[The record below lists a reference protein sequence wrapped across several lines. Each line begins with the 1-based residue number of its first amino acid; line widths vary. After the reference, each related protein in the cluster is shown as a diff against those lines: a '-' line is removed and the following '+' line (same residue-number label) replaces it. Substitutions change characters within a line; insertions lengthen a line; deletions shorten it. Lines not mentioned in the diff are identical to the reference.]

1 MRERGQG
8 GWTWVDRARGEA
20 RLYCADGKLQMARI
34 TDDGRAVVCVYGRF
48 QTGTFELNGKGTGEY
63 QFYRAPSAQEA

>member
-1 MRERGQG
+1 MREKAA
-8 GWTWVDRARGEA
+8 WTWVDRARGEA
-20 RLYCADGKLQMARI
+20 RLYCQDGKIREARI
-34 TDDGRAVVCVYGRF
+34 TPDGHAVVCVYGRW